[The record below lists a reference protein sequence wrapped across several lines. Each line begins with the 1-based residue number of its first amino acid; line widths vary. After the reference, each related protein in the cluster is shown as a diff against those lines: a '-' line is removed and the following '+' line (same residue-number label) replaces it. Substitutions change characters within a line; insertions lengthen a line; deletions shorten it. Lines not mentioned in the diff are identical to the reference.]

1 MKNFTTDPKVNRSLR
16 LSILDGASYNAML
29 GLTQDFMAPFA
40 LALKASTAQIGLLSS
55 LPNLALALSQLGA
68 PYISE
73 RLKSRKS
80 LIVPLVLV
88 QAVLW
93 LPLFLL
99 PQLFDGAAVWWLIG
113 LFTAGSVFGML
124 GNPAWGSMMADL
136 VPQGMRGRYFGSR
149 NRIGGLSLLLAF
161 FLGGAV
167 LELSADQVMLGF
179 AVLFGGA
186 AIFRL
191 ASAIFVARMYE
202 PPPPQRCPDKFNP
215 VKEIKTLPGT
225 RVGRFS
231 IFVAAMML
239 STYVAGPFFAVYMLR
254 ELGFSYWMFVV
265 VTAAAAV
272 SNFLFM
278 GFWGRCAD
286 KIGHLKVVRLTS
298 LLIPINPILWLGGIG
313 LPYLIAIQVFSGFS
327 WSGFNLSS
335 INFLYEA
342 AAPERRTRAIA
353 VYNALSGLAICVGAL
368 LGGLLAPR
376 LPEISGHGFLA
387 LFLLSGL
394 LRCLVVAVLLPR
406 VERSTA
412 APGEPIPLS
421 PRFAAA
427 FSNTASR
434 LKMLFASFVILTQ
447 SMLPGAPAGIL
458 APPAE
463 QKRPPEPVPPGL
475 G

>member
-29 GLTQDFMAPFA
+29 GLTQDFVAPFA

-68 PYISE
+68 PYLSE

-88 QAVLW
+88 QALLW

-149 NRIGGLSLLLAF
+149 NRIGGLTLLLAF

-167 LELSADQVMLGF
+167 LELSTDQAMLGF

-186 AIFRL
+186 AVFRL
-191 ASAIFVARMYE
+191 ASAFFVARMHE
-202 PPPPQRCPDKFNP
+202 PPQPARCPDKFNP
-215 VKEIKTLPGT
+215 VREIRNLPGT

-239 STYVAGPFFAVYMLR
+239 ATYVAGPFFAVYMLR

-298 LLIPINPILWLGGIG
+298 FLIPLNPVLWLGGIG

-335 INFLYEA
+335 VNFLYEA

-353 VYNALSGLAICVGAL
+353 VYNALSCLAICTGAL
-368 LGGLLAPR
+368 LGGLIVPH
-376 LPEISGHGFLA
+376 LPEISGHEFLA

-394 LRCLVVAVLLPR
+394 LRGVVVATLLPR
-406 VERSTA
+406 TEKTSDVAGQSITLFPRLA
-412 APGEPIPLS
+412 AVHNQ
-421 PRFAAA
+421 A
-427 FSNTASR
+427 ASR
-434 LKMLFASFVILTQ
+434 MVMFFASFVLLTQ
-447 SMLPGAPAGIL
+447 SVFSGAQPSVFS
-458 APPAE
+458 PPAE
-463 QKRPPEPVPPGL
+463 QKRPPMPLPPEQ
-475 G
+475 